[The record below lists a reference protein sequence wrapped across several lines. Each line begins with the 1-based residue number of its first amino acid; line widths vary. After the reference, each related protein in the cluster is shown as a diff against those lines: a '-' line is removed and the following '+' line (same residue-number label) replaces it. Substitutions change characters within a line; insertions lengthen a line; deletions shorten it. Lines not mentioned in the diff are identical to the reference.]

1 MNTKQAVEK
10 IRLSVAGSG
19 TGWAREYRWASRAE
33 MTAARRVAQEAEFAQ
48 RKLDLAKRM
57 SDKRQQRSAINAGE
71 IYSKCKRGVL

>member
-1 MNTKQAVEK
+1 MNTREAFEK
-10 IRLSVAGSG
+10 IRLSVAGNG

-57 SDKRQQRSAINAGE
+57 SDKRQQLNAIKAGE
-71 IYSKCKRGVL
+71 IYTACKRGIS